1 MTKPL
6 VQIAIA
12 ATTSIVLGIAAQAQN
27 NIYGN
32 NAGGGP
38 DVVERFDVNTGIKQ
52 QTYTPSGGNG
62 RGVVVVGN
70 VIYSTAVSDSHIYM
84 TDATT
89 GLPLGS
95 INTVLPSMS
104 TLAWDGAHYW
114 TTDYAGS
121 NKGYELDAAGNVI
134 KTIAFPLASQY
145 MDGMEY
151 FNGKLIVNR
160 GDADGIYDIYDLNGN
175 VLTANFINSAGHA
188 SGGESTGIAYDGANF
203 IVSDIFDNKLSVYDG
218 TTGAWIKD
226 LALVGTSPGPFGR
239 LLEDLSV
246 DYSKRADTAPD
257 GGSTLALL
265 GLSLALCSQLK
276 RRWMAGSK

>member
-1 MTKPL
+1 MA
-6 VQIAIA
+6 V
-12 ATTSIVLGIAAQAQN
+12 SIVLSLIPSAQAQLN

-32 NAGGGP
+32 NASYGP
-38 DVVERFDVNTGIKQ
+38 DVVERFDVNTGVLQ
-52 QTYTPSGGNG
+52 QSYTVSPGNG

-70 VIYSTAVSDSHIYM
+70 VIYSTAAFDSKIYK

-104 TLAWDGAHYW
+104 TLAWDGSHYW
-114 TTDYAGS
+114 TTDYAGF

-134 KTIAFPLASQY
+134 KTISFPLAGAY

-160 GDADGIYDIYDLNGN
+160 GDAYGIYDIYDLNGN

-188 SGGESTGIAYDGANF
+188 SGGESTGIAYDGVNF
-203 IVSDIFDNKLSVYDG
+203 IVSDIFDDKLSVYDG

-226 LALVGTSPGPFGR
+226 IPLIGATQSSAGR
-239 LLEDLSV
+239 LIEDLSV
-246 DYSKRADTAPD
+246 DYSKRPDTAVPD

-265 GLSLALCSQLK
+265 AVSFALCGQLK
-276 RRWMAGSK
+276 RRWTAGTR